1 MNVPHTA
8 MAQND
13 EPPKEVDGS
22 LKNHPL
28 SPSSHEVAIC
38 YNSLTHVCWF
48 ILHSIPI
55 LAGYFLF
62 LSHCQADMARKSRP
76 GCSSNERH
84 HIVSGRRRSRR
95 GWETRRDSCH
105 CPGWPMVW
113 KVLKQAFC
121 VGQRLVQWRN
131 LNINITRID
140 GDYAGKTVVNGWWNG
155 GVAIRTIA
163 FQVVYDIA

>member
-1 MNVPHTA
+1 MFHTRPWLKMMNPQKKSMVHWKITHLA
-8 MAQND
+8 HLRMRLQYVTIVWLMF
-13 EPPKEVDGS
+13 VDLFS
-22 LKNHPL
+22 TLFP
-28 SPSSHEVAIC
+28 
-38 YNSLTHVCWF
+38 
-48 ILHSIPI
+48 
-55 LAGYFLF
+55 FLLGIFFF